1 MLNRQQLEQ
10 LSQQSITGLDEQELI
25 DITNIS
31 LRKDLSAQDK
41 VSDFI
46 EQIKTPYCFLCGE
59 TPVRVCFANEGYKLG
74 ELLESYFIGLKQQ

>member
-41 VSDFI
+41 VSDFM
-46 EQIKTPYCFLCGE
+46 EQIKNPYCFLCGE
-59 TPVRVCFANEGYKLG
+59 TPVRVCFANKGQKLG